1 METGLSDGSQVEII
15 SGLEEGD
22 TVYYLKAKSTDS
34 SEGFDMAGGQEK
46 AMPEGEGVGGEM
58 PDGMQMPNGN
68 APGGSGQG
76 SQGRQ
81 SQ

>member
-1 METGLSDGSQVEII
+1 
-15 SGLEEGD
+15 
-22 TVYYLKAKSTDS
+22 
-34 SEGFDMAGGQEK
+34 MAGGQEK
-46 AMPEGEGVGGEM
+46 AMPDGEGFGGEM